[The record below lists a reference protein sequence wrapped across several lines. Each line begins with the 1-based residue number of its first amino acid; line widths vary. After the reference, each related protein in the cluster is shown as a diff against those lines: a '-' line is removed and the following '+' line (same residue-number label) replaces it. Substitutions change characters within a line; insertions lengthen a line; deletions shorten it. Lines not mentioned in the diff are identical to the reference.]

1 MRENERSEQGM
12 EGEMVVVGGGGGMG
26 RKEEELGEV
35 HRKATFIH
43 VHGMLALM

>member
-1 MRENERSEQGM
+1 MREDEGSEQGM
-12 EGEMVVVGGGGGMG
+12 EGEMVVVGGGGWGG
-26 RKEEELGEV
+26 RRRRLGEV